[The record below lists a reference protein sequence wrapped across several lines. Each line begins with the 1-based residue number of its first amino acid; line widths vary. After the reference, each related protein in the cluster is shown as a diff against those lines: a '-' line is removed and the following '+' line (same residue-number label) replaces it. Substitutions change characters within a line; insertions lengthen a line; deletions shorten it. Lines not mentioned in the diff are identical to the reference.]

1 MFSPSAY
8 METFGEWDRR
18 CNCYVDSLV
27 TIRHGTCHVIS
38 FQPTKKMIKVKVI
51 GQKDNFNG
59 CINVW
64 CWCSEEIAIPKRQ
77 ACPRVLLRFKWG
89 NHLSHW
95 ESLGK
100 GWWGWWTRILV
111 HKILNLNLSPHATD
125 LAWHLWPVLGWRYG
139 GLDEGD
145 DSKCVERSIDDR
157 WWW

>member
-1 MFSPSAY
+1 MLHALTVQMFSPSAY
-8 METFGEWDRR
+8 METFGGSETEGVTVTLTASWPLDTEPLMLYHFIHSRR
-18 CNCYVDSLV
+18 
-27 TIRHGTCHVIS
+27 
-38 FQPTKKMIKVKVI
+38 FVI
-51 GQKDNFNG
+51 GQKNNFNS
-59 CINVW
+59 CIIIW

-111 HKILNLNLSPHATD
+111 HKILNLNLSPHTTD

-139 GLDEGD
+139 GLDEGN
-145 DSKCVERSIDDR
+145 DSKCVER
-157 WWW
+157 

>member
-1 MFSPSAY
+1 MLHALTVQMFSPSAY

-27 TIRHGTCHVIS
+27 TIRYWTPHVIS
-38 FQPTKKMIKVKVI
+38 FHPTKKI
-51 GQKDNFNG
+51 GDWSWREFFSQWRHFL
-59 CINVW
+59 W
-64 CWCSEEIAIPKRQ
+64 WCSEEIAIPKRQ

-111 HKILNLNLSPHATD
+111 HKILNLNLSPHTTD

-145 DSKCVERSIDDR
+145 DSKCVER
-157 WWW
+157 